1 MSAALTAANVA
12 SLTDLS
18 VVALIATAHARD
30 PNLLSVIRFATPVAA
45 VAAVAV
51 AVAVTALAVLEALAT
66 KTWPRTRLRMR
77 VKDRHLPSAKTGCM
91 PLLPRLGLR
100 LLDLESWPCARGYV
114 SMEYTVWKIEEC
126 SDFLLSN
133 QQRQTATAKSLNEE
147 NEGATASDYALMGG
161 VSAAFAGIMSR
172 MGLSA
177 NDGSDS
183 STASEGSSGVVSRR
197 MNLLKNGDDVVP
209 LEGPNPKFI
218 AIPKTFIQDPLP
230 VEEGI
235 EVSGPS
241 RPSSH
246 YAV

>member
-1 MSAALTAANVA
+1 MCLWTTYGCKIEAL
-12 SLTDLS
+12 S
-18 VVALIATAHARD
+18 
-30 PNLLSVIRFATPVAA
+30 NLLFA
-45 VAAVAV
+45 
-51 AVAVTALAVLEALAT
+51 
-66 KTWPRTRLRMR
+66 
-77 VKDRHLPSAKTGCM
+77 
-91 PLLPRLGLR
+91 
-100 LLDLESWPCARGYV
+100 Y
-114 SMEYTVWKIEEC
+114 
-126 SDFLLSN
+126 

-147 NEGATASDYALMGG
+147 GEGASASDYALMGG
-161 VSAAFAGIMSR
+161 VSAAFAGVMAR

-183 STASEGSSGVVSRR
+183 STSSEGSSGVVSRR
-197 MNLLKNGDDVVP
+197 MSLLKNGDDVVP

-218 AIPKTFIQDPLP
+218 AVPKTFIPDPLP

>member
-1 MSAALTAANVA
+1 M
-12 SLTDLS
+12 DY
-18 VVALIATAHARD
+18 
-30 PNLLSVIRFATPVAA
+30 
-45 VAAVAV
+45 
-51 AVAVTALAVLEALAT
+51 T
-66 KTWPRTRLRMR
+66 K
-77 VKDRHLPSAKTGCM
+77 S
-91 PLLPRLGLR
+91 
-100 LLDLESWPCARGYV
+100 
-114 SMEYTVWKIEEC
+114 KIEAF
-126 SDFLLSN
+126 SNLILSN
-133 QQRQTATAKSLNEE
+133 QQRQTATAKSLTEDND
-147 NEGATASDYALMGG
+147 GATASDYALMGG

-218 AIPKTFIQDPLP
+218 AIPKTFIPDPLP